1 MAERFIAGILAS
13 FIFTFGTALLYFQDR
28 FSILLIAMFTFPT
41 VFLLGIPQ
49 SLLIDWVMKRVRWNK
64 RSHLF
69 LLEAMLYMGAGM
81 IATMMLFLI
90 VTRSFAFVLP
100 KFYVM
105 GVVASLLYFGCLWF
119 LRRKKKS
126 LHVV

>member
-13 FIFTFGTALLYFQDR
+13 FLFTFGTAFLYFQDR
-28 FSILLIAMFTFPT
+28 FSVLPIAMFTFPT

-49 SLLIDWVMKRVRWNK
+49 SLVIDRVTKRLPWNK

-69 LLEAMLYMGAGM
+69 LLEALLYIMAGM

-90 VTRSFAFVLP
+90 VTRSFAFVLS
-100 KFYVM
+100 KFYVL
-105 GVVASLLYFGCLWF
+105 GIVASLLYFGCLWF
-119 LRRKKKS
+119 LRRKKKAV
-126 LHVV
+126 HVT

>member
-13 FIFTFGTALLYFQDR
+13 FLFTFGIALLYFQDR
-28 FSILLIAMFTFPT
+28 SSVLLVAMFTFPT

-49 SLLIDWVMKRVRWNK
+49 SLAIDWVMKRLPWNK
-64 RSHLF
+64 GSLLF
-69 LLEAMLYMGAGM
+69 LLEALLYIVAGI

-90 VTRSFAFVLP
+90 VTHTFKLLL
-100 KFYVM
+100 KFYVL
-105 GVVASLLYFGCLWF
+105 GVASSLLYFVCLRF

-126 LHVV
+126 LHVA